1 MYLSDLTARS
11 KWDDF
16 ILYAQFAYILKEKFF
31 PDSYINEILTFAIFA
46 AGFIVRPIG
55 GIIFGNIG
63 DRFGRRISLA
73 IGILT
78 MVVPTTVIGLLPSYD
93 SIGLAAPII
102 LTIARL
108 AQGFLLGG
116 EFSGCVIYLT
126 EHSSASKRGLAC
138 SIVYTSQ
145 CLGMLFGL
153 IIAYLLSFLLSKE
166 DLWSFGWRLPF
177 ISSFFIGMIGLYIRN
192 SLSETPLYTKIRNRG
207 LTTASPLKEILLNHK
222 KKIFLA
228 IGLYINVTAPF
239 YAATIF
245 IQNYMINLGYS
256 QSESSISAGLTLII
270 MMFTFPVAALISDK
284 IGRKPVIVYSCLALI
299 ILTYPIFL
307 MINESYYLAITAQIL
322 FAIIVAFHMGAI
334 PTILVELFPTRIR
347 FTGVALSCNLSAA
360 IFGGTAPMIGT
371 WLYQIMG
378 DRLVMSYYLTFLA
391 VLAMFIMYFYKETY
405 NKIL

>member
-1 MYLSDLTARS
+1 MRKIIITCMVGNALEWY
-11 KWDDF
+11 DF

-78 MVVPTTVIGLLPSYD
+78 MVVPTTIIGLLPSYD

-108 AQGFLLGG
+108 AQGFSLGG

-126 EHSSASKRGLAC
+126 EHSPANKRGLAG
-138 SIVYTSQ
+138 SIVYISQ

-177 ISSFFIGMIGLYIRN
+177 ISSF
-192 SLSETPLYTKIRNRG
+192 
-207 LTTASPLKEILLNHK
+207 
-222 KKIFLA
+222 
-228 IGLYINVTAPF
+228 
-239 YAATIF
+239 
-245 IQNYMINLGYS
+245 
-256 QSESSISAGLTLII
+256 SS
-270 MMFTFPVAALISDK
+270 V
-284 IGRKPVIVYSCLALI
+284 
-299 ILTYPIFL
+299 
-307 MINESYYLAITAQIL
+307 
-322 FAIIVAFHMGAI
+322 
-334 PTILVELFPTRIR
+334 
-347 FTGVALSCNLSAA
+347 
-360 IFGGTAPMIGT
+360 
-371 WLYQIMG
+371 
-378 DRLVMSYYLTFLA
+378 
-391 VLAMFIMYFYKETY
+391 
-405 NKIL
+405 